1 MLSKVAYVCDGKV
14 VKTVF
19 RVLSRLLS
27 IGEYADLGQAGKA
40 TLSSTAAS
48 GKKPKCRSPSNEDKT

>member
-27 IGEYADLGQAGKA
+27 IGEYADLGQAGQGNTELHGSRWQKN
-40 TLSSTAAS
+40 
-48 GKKPKCRSPSNEDKT
+48 KM